1 MLNDRHLLRVSS
13 RILLLRVV
21 KNAEKMAS
29 EGSLDTNE
37 MVKCKMT
44 FKGSIYR
51 GIYSYKAFIKR
62 SSKLAATI
70 QKRNLKSCGNTSRGA
85 QT

>member
-1 MLNDRHLLRVSS
+1 MLDDRHLLRVSS

-37 MVKCKMT
+37 MVKCKVT

-51 GIYSYKAFIKR
+51 GIDSYKACIKR